1 MFQFKLSYGK
11 EDFLALNRAMGRT
24 LQRGRRRLRR
34 VIYLLFGVVFL
45 FFGAL
50 FLTAQIYVSGAV
62 ISLGGTYFLVLA
74 VFYDRVSAWRSRR
87 LQIEG
92 VEELTIDLE
101 EEGVRARSP
110 KGEEFTRYSSFI
122 GLLYL
127 DGRYFLPLDKLHA
140 LILPEAA
147 LTKGDAAALRSWL
160 ERKLGRET
168 VQLKK

>member
-34 VIYLLFGVVFL
+34 VIYLLFSMVFL

-50 FLTAQIYVSGAV
+50 FLTVESYAAGV
-62 ISLGGTYFLVLA
+62 IVSLGGTYFLALS
-74 VFYDRVSAWRSRR
+74 VFYDRISAWRSRR

-101 EEGVRARSP
+101 GEGVRARSP
-110 KGEEFTRYSSFI
+110 KGEEFTLYSSFI

-127 DGRYFLPLDKLHA
+127 DGRYFLPLDKRHA

-147 LTKGDAAALRSWL
+147 LTRGDDAALRSWL

>member
-1 MFQFKLSYGK
+1 MFQFKLSYGR

-24 LQRGRRRLRR
+24 LQRGKRRLRR
-34 VIYLLFGVVFL
+34 VIYLLFAVVFL

-50 FLTAQIYVSGAV
+50 FLTAQIYVSGV
-62 ISLGGTYFLVLA
+62 VVSLGGTYFLALA

-87 LQIEG
+87 LQVEG

-110 KGEEFTRYSSFI
+110 KGEEFTLYSSFI

-147 LTKGDAAALRSWL
+147 LARGDAAALRPWL

-168 VQLKK
+168 VQLNK